1 MLLFTHYK
9 TTRGLPLSALS
20 TVTASLL
27 CLPKMSVFNGH
38 MQGSHSVISKLRR
51 ITNHL
56 RSSVGQEKLNMFS
69 MMSMKREILGDTDL
83 ETIISDFARKKCG
96 VMKLFVVDS
105 FQKAQSDRD
114 HGASINLLLS
124 ILRNLTPSQLPY
136 SALT

>member
-1 MLLFTHYK
+1 
-9 TTRGLPLSALS
+9 
-20 TVTASLL
+20 
-27 CLPKMSVFNGH
+27 
-38 MQGSHSVISKLRR
+38 
-51 ITNHL
+51 
-56 RSSVGQEKLNMFS
+56 